1 MKRGIIRSYFVGIVL
16 AFLIVNT
23 HIISAQESGFQIELV
38 ELKVYRDGV
47 VHVDSLLAVNDNVP
61 SISFKLLT
69 SSLDNL
75 FVVDENL
82 TIVDYEVDAE
92 NMTIYSFGATRVRVE
107 YDTIA
112 LTEKESGVWTIL
124 LQCPYDV
131 TLFLPSDSTIV
142 YLNSIP
148 TSMATEN
155 DLITLSLYP
164 FDWEVSYIL
173 PIVGPA
179 LFMVSDLNTIPSE
192 VNVGEEVTV
201 SVVVTNVGD
210 VEGSYTAILKI
221 NGDEE
226 DVKTVM
232 LGVGASTEVEFMVRK
247 DVGTYNVE
255 VDGLHTQFRVNEL
268 SLISNYFVY
277 AIIFIVIVVVISFLV
292 MQRRR
297 TSNSEELFKKHP
309 HLRKEDRDVIEFLD
323 VKGGKAF
330 ESEIR
335 DNFPEIPKTSLWR
348 LIKRLEK
355 MEIVSIKRIG
365 LQNQV
370 ILKK

>member
-1 MKRGIIRSYFVGIVL
+1 MKRGGIQRYFVGIAL
-16 AFLIVNT
+16 AFLITNT
-23 HIISAQESGFQIELV
+23 IVVSAQELGYQIEFV

-47 VHVDSLLAVNDNVP
+47 VHVNSLLVVNNTVP
-61 SISFKLLT
+61 SISIKLLT
-69 SSLDNL
+69 SSLDNV

-82 TIVDYEVDAE
+82 TFVDYEVDAE
-92 NMTIYSFGATRVRVE
+92 NMTIYNFGAARIRVE

-112 LTEKESGVWTIL
+112 LTEKESGVWTLL
-124 LQCPYDV
+124 LQCPYNV
-131 TLFLPSDSTIV
+131 TLDLPSDSTIV

-148 TSMATEN
+148 SSMATEN

-164 FDWEVSYIL
+164 FDWEISYIL
-173 PIVGPA
+173 PIVGPT
-179 LFMVSDLNTIPSE
+179 LFRVSDLNTIPSE
-192 VNVGEEVTV
+192 INSGEEVTV

-210 VEGSYTAILKI
+210 VEGSYTIILKI

-232 LGVGASTEVEFMVRK
+232 LGAGASTEVEFTVRK
-247 DVGTYNVE
+247 NVGTYNVE
-255 VDGLHTQFRVNEL
+255 IDGLTSQFRVNER

-277 AIIFIVIVVVISFLV
+277 AIIFIVIVAVISFLV
-292 MQRRR
+292 IQRRR
-297 TSNSEELFKKHP
+297 TSCSEDIFKRHP

-335 DNFPEIPKTSLWR
+335 NNFPEIPKTSLWR

-355 MEIVSIKRIG
+355 REIVSIKRIG

>member
-1 MKRGIIRSYFVGIVL
+1 MKRDSSQSYFIVIVL

-23 HIISAQESGFQIELV
+23 IVVSAQESGYQIKFAEL
-38 ELKVYRDGV
+38 LVYRDGV
-47 VHVDSLLAVNDNVP
+47 VHVNSLLAVNDSIP
-61 SISFKLLT
+61 SISFELLT
-69 SSLDNL
+69 PSLDNV

-82 TIVDYEVDAE
+82 TFVDYEVDSE
-92 NMTIYSFGATRVRVE
+92 NMTIYSFGAARIRVE

-112 LTEKESGVWTIL
+112 LTEKESGVWTLL
-124 LQCPYDV
+124 LQCPYNV
-131 TLFLPSDSTIV
+131 TLYLPSDSTIV

-148 TSMATEN
+148 YSMATEN
-155 DLITLSLYP
+155 DIITLSLYP
-164 FDWEVSYIL
+164 FDWEISYIL
-173 PIVGPA
+173 PIVSPT
-179 LFMVSDLNTIPSE
+179 LFRVSDLNTIPSE
-192 VNVGEEVTV
+192 VNAGEEVTI

-210 VEGSYTAILKI
+210 VEGSYSVILKI

-226 DVKTVM
+226 NVKTLM
-232 LGVGASTEVEFMVRK
+232 LGVGASTEVEFKVRK
-247 DVGTYNVE
+247 NVGTYNVE
-255 VDGLHTQFRVNEL
+255 VDGLTTQFRVNEM

-277 AIIFIVIVVVISFLV
+277 ALIFIVVVVAFSFLV
-292 MQRRR
+292 IQKRRR
-297 TSNSEELFKKHP
+297 SSIEEIFKEHP
-309 HLRKEDRDVIEFLD
+309 YLRKEDRDVIEFLD
-323 VKGGKAF
+323 AKGGKAF

-355 MEIVSIKRIG
+355 MEIVSITRIG

>member
-1 MKRGIIRSYFVGIVL
+1 MKRGGMRSYFVGIVF

-23 HIISAQESGFQIELV
+23 QVILAQESGFQIELV

-47 VHVDSLLAVNDNVP
+47 VHIDSLLAVNDTVP
-61 SISFKLLT
+61 SISFELLT
-69 SSLDNL
+69 SSLDNV
-75 FVVDENL
+75 FVIDENY
-82 TIVDYEVDAE
+82 TFVDYEVDAE
-92 NMTIYSFGATRVRVE
+92 NMTIYSFGATRIHVE

-124 LQCPYDV
+124 LQCPYNV
-131 TLFLPSDSTIV
+131 TLYLPSDSTIV

-164 FDWEVSYIL
+164 FNWEISYIL
-173 PIVGPA
+173 PIVGPT
-179 LFMVSDLNTIPSE
+179 FFTVSDLNIIPSE

-221 NGDEE
+221 NGNEE
-226 DVKTVM
+226 EVKTVT
-232 LGVGASTEVEFMVRK
+232 LGAGTSTEIEFMVRK

-255 VDGLHTQFRVNEL
+255 VDGLTTQFRVNEVP
-268 SLISNYFVY
+268 LISNYFVY
-277 AIIFIVIVVVISFLV
+277 AIIFIVIVAVISFLV
-292 MQRRR
+292 IQRKK
-297 TSNSEELFKKHP
+297 TSSSEELFKKHP
-309 HLRKEDRDVIEFLD
+309 HLRKEDREVVEFLD
-323 VKGGKAF
+323 ARGGKAF

-335 DNFPEIPKTSLWR
+335 DNFPLYD
-348 LIKRLEK
+348 
-355 MEIVSIKRIG
+355 
-365 LQNQV
+365 
-370 ILKK
+370 